1 MCWCASADT
10 IKSGIAK
17 VSLFSATPDLL
28 LYGMF
33 CVMIAAAFWCATLPH
48 SMQIVL
54 TLKDETSK
62 SSKHLLSLE
71 RHVLEL
77 DMMKTQSHCTHKA
90 ALKLQYC
97 RKKKNRH
104 IFSSQLRADQMP
116 APPQEGQLMCTLF
129 LSMRQ

>member
-54 TLKDETSK
+54 EVETSK
-62 SSKHLLSLE
+62 SSKHLSSLE

-77 DMMKTQSHCTHKA
+77 AMMKTQSHCIHKA
-90 ALKLQYC
+90 ALKLEYC
-97 RKKKNRH
+97 RKKKNCY

-116 APPQEGQLMCTLF
+116 VPPREGQLMCTLF
-129 LSMRQ
+129 LSMPQ